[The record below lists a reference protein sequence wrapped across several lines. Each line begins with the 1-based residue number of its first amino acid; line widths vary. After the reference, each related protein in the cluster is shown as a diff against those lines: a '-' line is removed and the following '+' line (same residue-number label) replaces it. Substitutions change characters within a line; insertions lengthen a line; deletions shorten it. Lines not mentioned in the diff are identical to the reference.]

1 MEPLAVFLSNLVLFL
16 TLATLVFAVGAC
28 VALLLRRRLP
38 RRRAREV
45 ALSGEV
51 CLLKRYVPRDGA

>member
-28 VALLLRRRLP
+28 LALLLRRRVP
-38 RRRAREV
+38 GRVRRDAR
-45 ALSGEV
+45 LSGEV
-51 CLLKRYVPRDGA
+51 PLLTRYVPRDGA

>member
-28 VALLLRRRLP
+28 VALFLRRRRP
-38 RRRAREV
+38 APGRRATP
-45 ALSGEV
+45 LSGEV
-51 CLLKRYVPRDGA
+51 ALLKRYVPRDGG